1 MIIMHK
7 SLKRSDDIMR
17 SFRRFCEV
25 NFKTLDGVIEVF
37 NNKIGQGYLIK
48 VFQSYN
54 KNNDLVVWLFESLK
68 DKNIKIAF
76 SNHSN
81 IDEHN
86 NWIDK
91 NKVNIKTYSIVK
103 DIKKK
108 IINDIYDIV
117 KDYYGLNEEI
127 EYTNDLKI

>member
-1 MIIMHK
+1 
-7 SLKRSDDIMR
+7 MR
-17 SFRRFCEV
+17 SLRRFCEV
-25 NFKTLDGVIEVF
+25 NFKTLDGVLEVF
-37 NNKIGQGYLIK
+37 NNRIGQGYLIK
-48 VFQSYN
+48 IFQSYN
-54 KNNDLVVWLFESLK
+54 RNNDLVVWMFESIK

-91 NKVNIKTYSIVK
+91 NKVNFKEYPIVK
-103 DIKKK
+103 DIKKI

-127 EYTNDLKI
+127 EYSKGINI